1 MQATGNSLKTIA
13 ANINQGRIRQ
23 FNYSTS
29 RLEQVFTRILER
41 GHATIKD
48 SVIATY
54 FVLRVCL
61 FTIESSFLAAAG
73 SALVFSGH
81 VFLSHETDHGM
92 TGLLPSLASVLLI
105 ISLPLLVSF
114 ITIPIHLIFRV
125 RLSIMTFVHFVLT
138 TLAASLIIPLVLQTV
153 FDIGVVGFSDVV
165 FLMAIIYFIDNLYLL
180 LLLQDSICI
189 SNFARRRQSNSY
201 VDLLPPDKR
210 GNLLS
215 MSAQD
220 HYVEITTEKGV
231 HLHRMSLKEAI
242 GRVRAEEGIRVHRSH
257 WVAFAAMRSL
267 DKSAERYTLLLSNGA
282 IIPVSKSYADAVQGF
297 LENRQSQFLN
307 SAKTER

>member
-1 MQATGNSLKTIA
+1 
-13 ANINQGRIRQ
+13 
-23 FNYSTS
+23 
-29 RLEQVFTRILER
+29 
-41 GHATIKD
+41 
-48 SVIATY
+48 
-54 FVLRVCL
+54 
-61 FTIESSFLAAAG
+61 
-73 SALVFSGH
+73 
-81 VFLSHETDHGM
+81 
-92 TGLLPSLASVLLI
+92 
-105 ISLPLLVSF
+105 
-114 ITIPIHLIFRV
+114 
-125 RLSIMTFVHFVLT
+125 MTFVHFVLT